1 MRKKIL
7 PIIGAVVLALLL
19 VPRRADI
26 APAFSPL
33 TLYSGNGIS
42 VTLQDA
48 STSGLML
55 HIDNQSAENIH
66 VYGESAVI
74 NGFTFPALLMQDVYT
89 DKTANT
95 EIHIDPAALEAANV
109 STIADMSLYIH
120 ITGESGSDIYSG
132 RVGAAIDSTYS
143 QPVDSSGVI
152 VYSTDDYFIA
162 ARAYDLDT
170 PSCAALIYVENNTD
184 NRLSLTCNSLSINGV
199 MLDGMFTMQN
209 VEPHTRAQFVLDTHT
224 LSAFNNSSSGV
235 SHVDDMSIQLG
246 LTPWSGSSFS
256 TIGTIETDAV
266 QIIGA

>member
-1 MRKKIL
+1 MRKKIF
-7 PIIGAVVLALLL
+7 PIIGAIVLALLL

-26 APAFSPL
+26 VPAFSPL
-33 TLYSGNGIS
+33 TLYSNNGIS

-48 STSGLML
+48 SASGLTL
-55 HIDNQSAENIH
+55 HIDNQSSEDIH

-89 DKTANT
+89 GKTADT
-95 EIHIDPAALEAANV
+95 EIHIDSAALEAANV

-120 ITGESGSDIYSG
+120 ITGESNNDIYSG
-132 RVGAAIDSTYS
+132 RIGVTIDSTYS

-152 VYSTDDYFIA
+152 VYSSDDYFIA

-170 PSCAALIYVENNTD
+170 PSRAALIYVENNTD

-209 VEPHTRAQFVLDTHT
+209 VEPHTRAQFVLDVHT
-224 LSAFNNSSSGV
+224 FSAFNNSSSEV

-246 LTPWSGSSFS
+246 LTPWNGNSFS
-256 TIGTIETDAV
+256 TADTFSSNAV